1 MAEPVLSLKDLTVEF
16 DTEDGIVKAVTDVSY
31 DLYPGEV
38 LGVVGE
44 SGSGKSVS
52 VMSVLGLI
60 PAGRVVKGE
69 AIYKGRDLLKLSQ
82 KELRKIRGGELAM
95 IFQDPMT
102 SLNPVLT
109 IGDQIGEA
117 VKVHNPGKDDEA
129 TRKRVVEL
137 LELVGVPFA
146 ERRVDQYPHEFSGGM
161 RQRAMIAMAIANDPA
176 VLDRGRADHGAR
188 RDDPGADRGG
198 AEGGARGDAGGDH
211 PDHARPRPD
220 RGARRPRR
228 RHVRGQRRRAL
239 RRLHDLQRAAA
250 PVHAGPAEQPGPRR
264 HRPGVAAPDS
274 RSAAEPRLAAARL
287 PLPPALRVLARPGR
301 LPHRLPGAAARSA
314 RAETTS
320 PGVTSPRSSRPPTQ
334 RRSWTPGGRS

>member
-1 MAEPVLSLKDLTVEF
+1 MAEPILSLKDLTVEF

-60 PAGRVVKGE
+60 PAGRIVRGE
-69 AIYKGRDLLKLSQ
+69 AIYKGRDLLKLPQ
-82 KELRKIRGGELAM
+82 KELRKIRGGEMAM

-117 VKVHNPGKDDEA
+117 VKVHNPDTDDEA
-129 TRKRVVEL
+129 ARKRVVQL
-137 LELVGVPFA
+137 LELVGVPVRRA
-146 ERRVDQYPHEFSGGM
+146 PRRPVPARVLRRHAAARDDRDGDRERPGGP
-161 RQRAMIAMAIANDPA
+161 RR
-176 VLDRGRADHGAR
+176 RRADDRAR

-198 AEGGARGDAGGDH
+198 AEGGARGDARGDH

-250 PVHAGPAEQPGPRR
+250 PVHARPAEQPGPRR
-264 HRPGVAAPDS
+264 RRPGVAAPDS
-274 RSAAEPRLAAARL
+274 RSAAEPGLAAARL
-287 PLPPALRVLARPGR
+287 SLPPALRVSRTAVSSAAPTSRSCGPFGEGGDHLSRCHFAEE
-301 LPHRLPGAAARSA
+301 LAAAHAKALVDS
-314 RAETTS
+314 
-320 PGVTSPRSSRPPTQ
+320 GGSS
-334 RRSWTPGGRS
+334 